1 MPANNEIIT
10 AAFDKLKDGDTSLW
24 LDAMA
29 DNIRYDFV
37 GGDTWNKIY
46 EDTQAF
52 IEGLGRVVVAKMAP
66 PLRLKV
72 KRIIDAGDDNVV
84 EFVSDQTTRTGK
96 PYSNRYCMILRMEG
110 GKIVDLVEYCDT
122 WRVVTELGERV
133 SSNT

>member
-1 MPANNEIIT
+1 MPTNWAIIT

-37 GGDTWNKIY
+37 GGDTWDQVY
-46 EDTQAF
+46 EGKQAF
-52 IEGLGRVVVAKMAP
+52 IEGLGRIVVAKMAP

-72 KRIIDAGDDNVV
+72 QRIIDAGDDIIV
-84 EFVSDQTTRTGK
+84 EFISDQTTRVGK
-96 PYSNRYCMILRMEG
+96 PYSNRYCMILHMEE

-122 WRVVTELGERV
+122 WRVVTELGQRA
-133 SSNT
+133 

>member
-1 MPANNEIIT
+1 MPTNREIIA
-10 AAFDKLKDGDTSLW
+10 AAFDKLKDGDTALW
-24 LDAMA
+24 LDLMA

-37 GGDTWNKIY
+37 GGDTWNQVY
-46 EDTQAF
+46 EGKQAF

-72 KRIIDAGDDNVV
+72 TRVIDAGDDIVV
-84 EFVSDQTTRTGK
+84 EFISDQTTRAGN
-96 PYSNRYCMILRMEG
+96 PYSNRYCMILRMQG

-122 WRVVTELGERV
+122 WYVVTELGERV